1 MTVHTASTGSFLP
14 SMKATD
20 KQGMF
25 IWEFSPERCHA
36 TSFYELAKRDKLK
49 VNGQLLIFSKGA
61 V

>member
-1 MTVHTASTGSFLP
+1 
-14 SMKATD
+14 MKATD